1 LGKDERWTGFSFVVV
16 VVICGIAVAA
26 VAAASAGGQN
36 FGDGRKV
43 GAGREIPPYWAYAV
57 NPPVGK
63 SDGKAEAVDNSAKHL
78 PGSEAAFTVAQ
89 THDFFNVPDWHPD
102 GHPVMPEIVARG
114 RKPDVFACGYCHLSN
129 GQGRPENSSLAGL
142 PVVYVVQQMSD
153 FKNGLRKSSV
163 PEHLPVAN
171 MIKYE
176 TLANEQEIAQA
187 AAYFSGIKPKP
198 WIKVV
203 ETESVPKTHIAGWM
217 LVVSEPREMEP
228 IGARIIETPENLER
242 TELRDDASGFIAY
255 VPVGSVAKGK
265 ALATTGG
272 DEKTVACGKCH
283 GADLKG
289 LANVPGIAGRSPS
302 YVVRQLFD
310 MQDGARAGAAEQF
323 MKPVVAKLNVEDM
336 ISLAAYTASL
346 NP

>member
-1 LGKDERWTGFSFVVV
+1 LGKGERGTGFSFVVV
-16 VVICGIAVAA
+16 MVICGIAVA
-26 VAAASAGGQN
+26 SAGGQN
-36 FGDGRKV
+36 HSDKRKV
-43 GAGREIPPYWAYAV
+43 EVGRAIPPYWAYAV
-57 NPPVGK
+57 NSPVGK
-63 SDGKAEAVDNSAKHL
+63 SDGQVEDVDNSAKHV
-78 PGSEAAFTVAQ
+78 PSSEAAFTVAQ
-89 THDFFNVPDWHPD
+89 THDLFNVPDWHSD
-102 GHPVMPEIVARG
+102 GHPMMPEIVARG
-114 RKPDVFACGYCHLSN
+114 RKPEIFACGYCHLPN

-142 PVVYVVQQMSD
+142 PMAYIVQQMSD

-187 AAYFSGIKPKP
+187 TAYFSGIKPKP
-198 WIKVV
+198 WIRVV
-203 ETESVPKTHIAGWM
+203 ETETVPKTHIAGWM
-217 LVVSEPREMEP
+217 LVVSESREMEP
-228 IGARIIETPENLER
+228 IGARIIEMPENLER

-255 VPVGSVAKGK
+255 VPVGSIAKGK
-265 ALATTGG
+265 TLATTGG

-283 GADLKG
+283 GGDLKG

-310 MQDGARAGAAEQF
+310 MQDGARAGAAGQL

-336 ISLAAYTASL
+336 ISLAAYAASL